1 MYLYMNK
8 YKNQVTYIDG
18 KRFASR
24 KEAMHFV
31 YLRSLQDK
39 GVINNLQLQ
48 TSLVFT
54 IDGKKIFTYKPDFE
68 YDDDF
73 GHHIVDVKGV
83 QTDVFKLKK
92 KIIEAQFNCKIEI
105 I

>member
-1 MYLYMNK
+1 MNK

-68 YDDDF
+68 YD
-73 GHHIVDVKGV
+73 
-83 QTDVFKLKK
+83 LK
-92 KIIEAQFNCKIEI
+92 NM
-105 I
+105 